1 MVVIIQM
8 DIHTV
13 SKRGSGAF
21 PVAPSR
27 PQFTSTGIKSN
38 PPTFSELISWIQSN
52 PTREFTVPDFTDI
65 VTASAVKPVAAPVVK
80 PTAPAVKP
88 PAPAVKPTAASA
100 VKPTA
105 ASAVKPPAPVV
116 KPAMAS
122 AVKPPAPVPG
132 PWPDTKRINIVSKYP
147 YTSAILASS
156 EFSWNEITN
165 VKRQQLCEENA
176 NALYLEWP
184 EMYKTGDYRTQ
195 GIKQTD
201 VETILTNT
209 STDPDA
215 MQIDALQVLAAKH
228 KCQFIRIYPTTA
240 EFDTVPQKWIPDVQ
254 HHVIVYEN
262 GHPAD
267 TPKDPIVVSPISS
280 KWTNEKLKT
289 LLKMYTLT
297 CIPKKKD
304 INTKTVAA
312 LRAEAEECG
321 ASLPAKA
328 TKEQIWIAI
337 QRQKLNDA
345 LC

>member
-1 MVVIIQM
+1 M

-80 PTAPAVKP
+80 PTAP
-88 PAPAVKPTAASA
+88 
-100 VKPTA
+100 
-105 ASAVKPPAPVV
+105 AVKPPAPVV

>member
-88 PAPAVKPTAASA
+88 PAPVVKPAAAPAVAPAVKPTA
-100 VKPTA
+100 
-105 ASAVKPPAPVV
+105 
-116 KPAMAS
+116 AS